1 MTQGPS
7 TTAERLQ
14 IPDLDRRVRTQ
25 RVIWAVLLIAAASI
39 GALLYTQR
47 EQQVVE
53 PYRTVKLTRRDVV
66 RVVEASGRVDARS
79 RFELP
84 APFAGRLTEI
94 LVKPG
99 ARVKRGQPLARL
111 DDREGVFAV
120 QNADAAQQAAGA
132 RKAEAQ
138 SALDAAASELK
149 RVQRLAARGLAS
161 EQELAAAQSAQT
173 RTKASLEAARAQQG
187 AAAAQLASARFTRGL
202 GEIIAP
208 IDGVVLTGPENLGSA
223 VTPER
228 PLFVLA
234 EPLEKMRVDVDVAE
248 ADIGLVRVGQKAQFE
263 VLTFPGRSFDAQ
275 VERLAIEPRREG
287 GVVSYA
293 VRLLADNPELTL
305 LPGMSATV
313 RLEVA
318 RVNQALTVRDAAL
331 RFTPPSVEAAAP
343 RSRLF
348 LHVGVAQLQEVSV
361 QAGLSDGTYTEI
373 TPDAAGKLV
382 DGAEVAVGVLR
393 TDVADA
399 VRGGPGISLGGR

>member
-39 GALLYTQR
+39 GAFLYTQR

-228 PLFVLA
+228 PRFALA

>member
-1 MTQGPS
+1 VAQGS
-7 TTAERLQ
+7 SMTAERLQ
-14 IPDLDRRVRTQ
+14 IPDLNRRVRTQ
-25 RVIWAVLLIAAASI
+25 RVVWAVVLIAAALIAAFVFS
-39 GALLYTQR
+39 QR

-53 PYRTVKLTRRDVV
+53 PYRTVKLARRDVV

-79 RFELP
+79 RFEVP

-94 LVKPG
+94 LVKAG
-99 ARVKRGQPLARL
+99 ARVRRGQPMARL

-120 QNADAAQQAAGA
+120 QNADAAQQAASA
-132 RKAEAQ
+132 HKSEAQ
-138 SALDAAASELK
+138 SALESAQAELK

-161 EQELAAAQSAQT
+161 EQELAGAQSVQA

-208 IDGVVLTGPENLGSA
+208 IEGVVLTGPENLGSA

-275 VERLAIEPRREG
+275 VERLAVEPRRDG
-287 GVVSYA
+287 GVVTYA
-293 VRLLADNPELTL
+293 VRLLAENADLTL

-331 RFTPPSVEAAAP
+331 RFTPPGVDTAAP
-343 RSRLF
+343 RSRVF
-348 LHVGVAQLQEVSV
+348 LHVGVGQLSEVPV
-361 QAGLSDGTYTEI
+361 KAGLSDGTYTEI
-373 TPDAAGKLV
+373 APDAAGKLV
-382 DGAEVAVGVLR
+382 EGADVAVGVLR
-393 TDVADA
+393 ADVAD
-399 VRGGPGISLGGR
+399 RGGPGISLGGR